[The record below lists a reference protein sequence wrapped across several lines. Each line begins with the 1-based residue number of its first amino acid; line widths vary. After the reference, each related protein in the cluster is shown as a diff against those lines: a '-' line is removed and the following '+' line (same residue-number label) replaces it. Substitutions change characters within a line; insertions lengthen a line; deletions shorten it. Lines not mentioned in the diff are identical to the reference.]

1 MAEVDKF
8 TGTQGGPSIRA
19 QGSALKVRQPDH
31 RRLSVASHPQS
42 DGGESGVLDSILAGR
57 AFFWRWALP
66 RALLGRDGVLGVAWM
81 GRRPPCGSG
90 MRARHPTA
98 AFTCAGEAPAQH
110 LVEEVSA
117 L

>member
-1 MAEVDKF
+1 MYRH
-8 TGTQGGPSIRA
+8 TGWTKHQGARVCFRSQATGSQKIECGIPST
-19 QGSALKVRQPDH
+19 
-31 RRLSVASHPQS
+31 S
-42 DGGESGVLDSILAGR
+42 DGGETGVLDSILAGR

-66 RALLGRDGVLGVAWM
+66 RPLLGRDGVLGVAWM